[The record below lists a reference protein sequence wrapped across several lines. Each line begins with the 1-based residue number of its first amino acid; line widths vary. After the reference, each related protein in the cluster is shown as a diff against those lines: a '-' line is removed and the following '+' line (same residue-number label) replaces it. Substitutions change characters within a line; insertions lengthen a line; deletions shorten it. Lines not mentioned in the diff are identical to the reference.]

1 MRRIGTFS
9 IAIGV
14 IGLITILYF
23 NFNVRAAYEELG
35 SLGEIVALFIYG
47 RTNKIVLIL
56 LQLTGITLG
65 SISAFKKKQTTG
77 RIGFAAC
84 SINLLILFYQSN

>member
-9 IAIGV
+9 IIIGI

-23 NFNVRAAYEELG
+23 NLSVRATYEELDG
-35 SLGEIVALFIYG
+35 LGEIVTLFIYG
-47 RTNKIVLIL
+47 RTNKITLIL
-56 LQLTGITLG
+56 LQLAGITFG

-77 RIGFAAC
+77 RIGFAIC
-84 SINLLILFYQSN
+84 SLNLLILFYQS